1 MLIFQGSELIFYV
14 RSLSY
19 HYSIENARSRSNMMR
34 FGMATFAAVNIHLD
48 AWVKHTNFSFVDT
61 FIKVA

>member
-19 HYSIENARSRSNMMR
+19 LLFITYSWRNQTTLPSYPKKAEKE
-34 FGMATFAAVNIHLD
+34 G
-48 AWVKHTNFSFVDT
+48 
-61 FIKVA
+61 KVCFRNG